1 MVTRYVIKF
10 LGIAKHIIRNCP
22 IIYCLEKKQKSID
35 EYFVRYLD
43 FRVTA
48 LKTFLRKFQHYFQH
62 KDDKVLDVMPI
73 NSIARSTQR
82 IKRPHFKFES
92 ATTKPSLLFIIVFT

>member
-1 MVTRYVIKF
+1 MVKRYMMKF
-10 LGIAKHIIRNCP
+10 LSIA
-22 IIYCLEKKQKSID
+22 KQKSID

-48 LKTFLRKFQHYFQH
+48 LKTFLRKFQLYFQR
-62 KDDKVLDVMPI
+62 KDDRVLAVMPI

-82 IKRPHFKFES
+82 IKRSILNLKVPQQSHPFYL
-92 ATTKPSLLFIIVFT
+92 LLFSHN